1 MAELPASPPARA
13 PSTASRV
20 VRRLFGYFL
29 RGLVFLAPVVI
40 TLYICV
46 AVFRAVDGW
55 LGLPIPGSGF
65 VVSVLLVTMFGFFA
79 SGFITRSFVLWLDDV
94 MDRVPFVRLLYSSI
108 RDFINAF
115 VGEKRRFDK
124 PVVVR
129 LFENSSAHAL
139 GFVTQESLQAMGMTD
154 WVSVYMPHSYNFS
167 GQMYVFPRAAV
178 RPLKTSSSD
187 VMAFVVSGGV
197 TGVPLV
203 EDEVRREAGATGATG
218 ARPTTTP

>member
-65 VVSVLLVTMFGFFA
+65 VVSVLLVTLFGFFA

-94 MDRVPFVRLLYSSI
+94 MAS
-108 RDFINAF
+108 
-115 VGEKRRFDK
+115 
-124 PVVVR
+124 
-129 LFENSSAHAL
+129 
-139 GFVTQESLQAMGMTD
+139 
-154 WVSVYMPHSYNFS
+154 
-167 GQMYVFPRAAV
+167 
-178 RPLKTSSSD
+178 
-187 VMAFVVSGGV
+187 
-197 TGVPLV
+197 
-203 EDEVRREAGATGATG
+203 G
-218 ARPTTTP
+218 ARPFR